1 MAAPIKDMTGLRFG
15 RLTVLELA
23 GRKGK
28 EATWLCKCDC
38 GNEKVVTGRALRQGR
53 TKSCGCLL
61 SEKALNRNLKHGK
74 YGIRLYIIWQ
84 RMKDR
89 CFNENHVHYKNYGG
103 RGITVCEEWK
113 NGFPQ
118 FYEWAINN
126 GYEEKLT
133 IDRIDNDGNYEPSN
147 CRWATYKE
155 QAANRRKP
163 TRKGESDGKNSKDK
177 V

>member
-1 MAAPIKDMTGLRFG
+1 MPNKIKDMTGIRFG
-15 RLTVLELA
+15 RLTVLGIY

-38 GNEKVVTGRALRQGR
+38 GNEKVVTGRVLRQGK
-53 TKSCGCLL
+53 TKSCGCLV
-61 SEKALNRNLKHGK
+61 SENAVHRNLKHGK
-74 YGIRLYIIWQ
+74 YGSRLYVIWQ

-89 CFNENHVHYKNYGG
+89 CFNEHHVHYKNYGG

-113 NGFPQ
+113 ENFQ
-118 FYEWAINN
+118 AFYVWATNN
-126 GYEEKLT
+126 GYKDELT

-163 TRKGESDGKNSKDK
+163 TPKGDTNEQNQKNKM
-177 V
+177 